1 MLPKIN
7 DVPQYRLTIPSTGEE
22 VSFRPFL
29 VKEQKVLLVAIESQ
43 DETQIIDSIINT
55 IKSCAPDINHNKL
68 ATFDLEYVFTKIR
81 SKSVGETSNIQMN
94 CQECE
99 TPNEIQVNLD
109 SVEVDMQDRS
119 NTIVLN
125 DQYTI
130 DMKYPHYDYMRDNG
144 QIKEVQTATDVILEL
159 VMECLDSVNT
169 EEERVSFSDYTK
181 EEIVSFV
188 ESLTSDQFAL
198 LVDWA
203 TNLPK
208 LAHTAEFDCVQCGHK
223 NTQALEGLQNFFS

>member
-7 DVPQYRLTIPSTGEE
+7 DVPQYRLTIPSSGEN

-43 DETQIIDSIINT
+43 DEMQIIDSIINT
-55 IKSCAPDINHNKL
+55 IKTCAPDVNHSKL
-68 ATFDLEYVFTKIR
+68 STFDLEYIFTKIR
-81 SKSVGETSNIQMN
+81 SKSVGETSTIQIN

-99 TPNEIQVNLD
+99 GPNEIKIDLD
-109 SVEVDMQDRS
+109 TVEVDMSDRS
-119 NTIVLN
+119 NIVILN

-130 DMKYPHYDYMRDNG
+130 EMKYPHYDYMRDNG
-144 QIKEVQTATDVILEL
+144 QLKDVQSATDVILEL
-159 VMECLDSVNT
+159 VIECLDSVNT
-169 EEERVSFSDYTK
+169 EEERVSFSDYSK
-181 EEIVSFV
+181 EDITSFI
-188 ESLTSDQFAL
+188 ESLTSDQFSL
-198 LVDWA
+198 LVDWV

-208 LAHTAEFDCVQCGHK
+208 LTHNAEFDCVQCGHK